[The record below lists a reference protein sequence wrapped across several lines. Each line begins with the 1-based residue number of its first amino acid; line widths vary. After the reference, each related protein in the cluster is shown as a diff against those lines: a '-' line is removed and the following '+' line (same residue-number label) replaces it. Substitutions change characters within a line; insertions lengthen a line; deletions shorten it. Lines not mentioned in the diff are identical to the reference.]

1 MRVVSAVPD
10 GVHHVLQRVQAG
22 EQKVDV
28 RLREGLRPLARR
40 IQTILHRMGQPHH
53 LVEAHGPRHPL
64 QRVGGTENLVD
75 DVHIDHVLLQGQQEV
90 VQLLKVVVR
99 LIQESAKVL
108 AHVHIRHDLPSP
120 NS

>member
-1 MRVVSAVPD
+1 MTHSASCWESSEAAAA
-10 GVHHVLQRVQAG
+10 AG
-22 EQKVDV
+22 YPAAAGPGGGP
-28 RLREGLRPLARR
+28 RGL
-40 IQTILHRMGQPHH
+40 GQPHH